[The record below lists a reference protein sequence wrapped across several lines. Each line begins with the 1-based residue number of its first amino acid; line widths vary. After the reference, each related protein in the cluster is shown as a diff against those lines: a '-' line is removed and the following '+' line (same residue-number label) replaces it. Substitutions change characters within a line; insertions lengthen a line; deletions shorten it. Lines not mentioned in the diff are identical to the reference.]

1 MELVKVGI
9 IVAAGLG
16 STWAARTVTGALGL
30 PGPATA
36 LVQATGQAPAAEDAA
51 PAPAGGA
58 GRESAPASVAVPD
71 MSREEMEEELRRA
84 QAEIAGGAK
93 DTSADEFR
101 PSKPLPADLP
111 IALPSDI

>member
-1 MELVKVGI
+1 MEILKVGI

-16 STWAARTVTGALGL
+16 STWAARAVTGALGL

-36 LVQATGQAPAAEDAA
+36 LVQATGQAPPAGGGAPEGA
-51 PAPAGGA
+51 PAP
-58 GRESAPASVAVPD
+58 VAVPD

-84 QAEIAGGAK
+84 QAEIAGGGK
-93 DTSADEFR
+93 DPSVDEFR